1 MSGRSPVNG
10 SHRLRWAGLLARA
23 LHILLLAVLGGAAA
37 GGGCLVTDPVPYEPA
52 ENIPPI
58 VLPDVPPRSR
68 RDLRT
73 VTIGGLTP
81 ETSVDLS
88 VTVREYNLD
97 DTLSVRM
104 FIDDFEGGA
113 ALQDLEPSRPTGD
126 RDRVI
131 TESVPV
137 GSGRL
142 ADNTHRC
149 HKVLIAISDRGWG
162 RGPPFYEPPSEDGDA
177 GAKPE
182 TVVAMAQWWIW
193 VDDGTTIDGPGVAD
207 CGRR

>member
-1 MSGRSPVNG
+1 MSGRSAVNG
-10 SHRLRWAGLLARA
+10 SHRLRWASLVARA

-52 ENIPPI
+52 ENIPP
-58 VLPDVPPRSR
+58 LLLSDVTPS
-68 RDLRT
+68 LLELT
-73 VTIGGLTP
+73 KVTTTD
-81 ETSVDLS
+81 TSVVL
-88 VTVREYNLD
+88 TVPIREYNLD
-97 DTLSVRM
+97 DTLSVRL

-113 ALQDLEPSRPTGD
+113 ELQDLEPSRPTGD

-131 TESVPV
+131 TESIPV

-149 HKVLIAISDRGWG
+149 HKVLMAISDRGWG
-162 RGPPFYEPPSEDGDA
+162 PGGAGRPFYLPPSEDGDA
-177 GAKPE
+177 GAKPV
-182 TVVAMAQWWIW
+182 TVVAMVQWWIW
-193 VDDGTTIDGPGVAD
+193 VDDGTTVDGPGVAD